1 MDWKSMFL
9 GRDMKCL
16 VGFANKDVALEPEL
30 ELVKNSVLPV
40 IENCLE
46 GVRDLDNQGWN
57 EIQFWLR
64 SHQKDKPHGKAFRKY
79 YEKSKDYANVW
90 MQLILFCWRT
100 FELKDSDAEF
110 LPEQ

>member
-30 ELVKNSVLPV
+30 EPVKNSVHRV

-46 GVRDLDNQGWN
+46 GVRDLDTCGWN
-57 EIQFWLR
+57 EIRFWLR
-64 SHQKDKPHGKAFRKY
+64 SHQKEKPHGKLFRKY
-79 YEKSKDYANVW
+79 YEKSKD
-90 MQLILFCWRT
+90 
-100 FELKDSDAEF
+100 
-110 LPEQ
+110 